1 MLEASIALDE
11 LPELQEVAREV
22 KKRRLPRLFHRFDE
36 YERAVAE
43 LGVIRALN
51 PQDERTA
58 PQAPRSFAKS

>member
-11 LPELQEVAREV
+11 LPALEDVAQDMR
-22 KKRRLPRLFHRFDE
+22 KRRLPRLFQRFDE

-43 LGVIRALN
+43 LGVIRALS

-58 PQAPRSFAKS
+58 APEPRSYATF